1 MFGNQSSL
9 WVEDVRMRTIE
20 EIVEEVKLFPPQ
32 ERLRFISSEDKERSF
47 SIFGEHLDWRKILAD
62 HLLHVGSRTV
72 AQPDPYNLRR
82 KPKDKTP
89 LVKIRILRHDHKT
102 LLLGIL
108 LDHWIFCLFQAHL
121 SDMGGVREEV
131 C

>member
-47 SIFGEHLDWRKILAD
+47 SIFGEHLD
-62 HLLHVGSRTV
+62 
-72 AQPDPYNLRR
+72 
-82 KPKDKTP
+82 
-89 LVKIRILRHDHKT
+89 
-102 LLLGIL
+102 
-108 LDHWIFCLFQAHL
+108 
-121 SDMGGVREEV
+121 
-131 C
+131 